1 MESINP
7 DDIDDIDH
15 KQISIITLKNGNM
28 ISIDETVPSKKS
40 SKKKQ
45 KDNNKEYQI
54 SQKLINFTIISK
66 VKNSNF
72 NNVNKICKNTNFYF
86 GKTDKKDKNDKNE
99 NEKKSN
105 NNSKIN
111 NNDNS
116 NNNNSKGITI
126 INNDNI
132 TNNNNNN
139 ISINSNNNRLRGK
152 KRDFVKEE
160 SQDQKKE
167 KEKDKD
173 KEFMIDNF
181 NDFGK
186 NNKDEKE
193 IEKINEI
200 ENDIDSKNE
209 YKKIINEFDSN
220 KKSRIILEA
229 RIQNINMLLNSHV
242 RKKDN
247 SDLAAKFNSLV
258 DNFRKRKKNE
268 KKDYENKRYYEIHKE
283 NGGLYNSPLKS
294 FYTSNYNTKRNN
306 LISSYNARK
315 KDFHWRNNNLINI
328 NMNNKL
334 FKKNSS
340 FDPKYYK
347 NAYLGPQIF
356 LSSNNI

>member
-7 DDIDDIDH
+7 DDIEDID
-15 KQISIITLKNGNM
+15 KSQISIITLKNGNM
-28 ISIDETVPSKKS
+28 ISIDETVPSKKAN
-40 SKKKQ
+40 KKTQ

-72 NNVNKICKNTNFYF
+72 NAINKICKNTNFYF
-86 GKTDKKDKNDKNE
+86 VKTDNKDKKE

-105 NNSKIN
+105 NNSIVN
-111 NNDNS
+111 NNDN
-116 NNNNSKGITI
+116 NNNNSKNNNSKGVIKN
-126 INNDNI
+126 NNDNI
-132 TNNNNNN
+132 NNN

-152 KRDFVKEE
+152 KRDFLKEE
-160 SQDQKKE
+160 SQDKKKE
-167 KEKDKD
+167 KEEDKDKD
-173 KEFMIDNF
+173 KDFMIDNF
-181 NDFGK
+181 NDFEK

-229 RIQNINMLLNSHV
+229 RIQNINMLLNSHAK
-242 RKKDN
+242 RNDD
-247 SDLAAKFNSLV
+247 SDLSAKFNSLV
-258 DNFRKRKKNE
+258 DNFRKRKKHENN
-268 KKDYENKRYYEIHKE
+268 DYDNKRYYDIHKE
-283 NGGLYNSPLKS
+283 NCGLYDSPLKS
-294 FYTSNYNTKRNN
+294 FYASSYNTKRNN

-315 KDFHWRNNNLINI
+315 KDFHWRNKNLIGINI
-328 NMNNKL
+328 NDKI

-340 FDPKYYK
+340 IGPKNYK
-347 NAYLGPQIF
+347 NIYLDPQIF
-356 LSSNNI
+356 LSNNNI

>member
-15 KQISIITLKNGNM
+15 NQISIITLKNGNM
-28 ISIDETVPSKKS
+28 ISIDETVPSKKAN
-40 SKKKQ
+40 KKTQ

-72 NNVNKICKNTNFYF
+72 NAINKICKNTNFYF
-86 GKTDKKDKNDKNE
+86 SKTEKKDKNE

-111 NNDNS
+111 NNDNT
-116 NNNNSKGITI
+116 NNNKSKGMTNF
-126 INNDNI
+126 NNDNI
-132 TNNNNNN
+132 NNN

-152 KRDFVKEE
+152 KRDFLKEE

-167 KEKDKD
+167 KEKD

-229 RIQNINMLLNSHV
+229 RIQNINMLLNSHAK
-242 RKKDN
+242 RNDD
-247 SDLAAKFNSLV
+247 SDLSAKFNSLV
-258 DNFRKRKKNE
+258 DNFRKRKKHE
-268 KKDYENKRYYEIHKE
+268 KNDYGNKRYYDIHKE
-283 NGGLYNSPLKS
+283 NGGLYDSPLKS
-294 FYTSNYNTKRNN
+294 FYASSYNTKRNN

-315 KDFHWRNNNLINI
+315 KDFHWRNKNLIGINI
-328 NMNNKL
+328 NDKI

-340 FDPKYYK
+340 IGPKNYK
-347 NAYLGPQIF
+347 NIYLGPQIF
-356 LSSNNI
+356 LSNNNI

>member
-7 DDIDDIDH
+7 DDIGDIDYR
-15 KQISIITLKNGNM
+15 QISIITLKNGNM

-40 SKKKQ
+40 NKKTQSNK
-45 KDNNKEYQI
+45 NKEYQI

-72 NNVNKICKNTNFYF
+72 NTINKICKNTNFYF
-86 GKTDKKDKNDKNE
+86 VKIDKKE
-99 NEKKSN
+99 NEKKSKN
-105 NNSKIN
+105 DSKIN
-111 NNDNS
+111 NNDNNTNNNNINNS
-116 NNNNSKGITI
+116 KGIMNINNHNINNNNNSK
-126 INNDNI
+126 
-132 TNNNNNN
+132 

-152 KRDFVKEE
+152 KRDFLKEE
-160 SQDQKKE
+160 SQDKMKE
-167 KEKDKD
+167 KEKD

-229 RIQNINMLLNSHV
+229 RIQNINMLLNSHTKR
-242 RKKDN
+242 RKDK

-258 DNFRKRKKNE
+258 DNFRKRKR
-268 KKDYENKRYYEIHKE
+268 YENKDYQNNRYYDIHKE
-283 NGGLYNSPLKS
+283 SVGLYNAPLNKY
-294 FYTSNYNTKRNN
+294 YTSSYNTKRNN
-306 LISSYNARK
+306 LINSYNVKK

-328 NMNNKL
+328 NMNEKI

-347 NAYLGPQIF
+347 NTYLRPQIF
-356 LSSNNI
+356 LSSNN

>member
-15 KQISIITLKNGNM
+15 NQISIITLKNGNM
-28 ISIDETVPSKKS
+28 ISIDETVPSKKAN
-40 SKKKQ
+40 KKTQ

-66 VKNSNF
+66 VKNTNF
-72 NNVNKICKNTNFYF
+72 NAINKICKNTNFYF
-86 GKTDKKDKNDKNE
+86 SKTDKKNKIE

-111 NNDNS
+111 NNDNT
-116 NNNNSKGITI
+116 NNNKSKGMTN

-132 TNNNNNN
+132 NNN

-152 KRDFVKEE
+152 KRDFLKEE

-167 KEKDKD
+167 KEKD

-242 RKKDN
+242 KRKDN

-258 DNFRKRKKNE
+258 DNFRKRKKHEKNE
-268 KKDYENKRYYEIHKE
+268 YGNKRYYDIHKE
-283 NGGLYNSPLKS
+283 NVGKYYTPLNK
-294 FYTSNYNTKRNN
+294 FYTSSYNTKRND
-306 LISSYNARK
+306 LISSYNVRK

-328 NMNNKL
+328 NMNDKI
-334 FKKNSS
+334 FKKNPS

-347 NAYLGPQIF
+347 NTFLGSQIF

>member
-1 MESINP
+1 
-7 DDIDDIDH
+7 
-15 KQISIITLKNGNM
+15 
-28 ISIDETVPSKKS
+28 
-40 SKKKQ
+40 
-45 KDNNKEYQI
+45 
-54 SQKLINFTIISK
+54 
-66 VKNSNF
+66 VKNTNF
-72 NNVNKICKNTNFYF
+72 NAINKICKNTNFYF
-86 GKTDKKDKNDKNE
+86 SKTDKKDKIE

-111 NNDNS
+111 NNDNT
-116 NNNNSKGITI
+116 NNNKSKGITN
-126 INNDNI
+126 INNVNI
-132 TNNNNNN
+132 NNN
-139 ISINSNNNRLRGK
+139 ISINSTNNNRLRGK
-152 KRDFVKEE
+152 KKDFLKEE

-167 KEKDKD
+167 KEKD

-242 RKKDN
+242 KRKDN
-247 SDLAAKFNSLV
+247 SDLADKFNSLV
-258 DNFRKRKKNE
+258 DNFRKRKKHKN
-268 KKDYENKRYYEIHKE
+268 KDYENKRYYDIHKE
-283 NGGLYNSPLKS
+283 NGGLFNSPLKH
-294 FYTSNYNTKRNN
+294 FYNSSYNTKRNN
-306 LISSYNARK
+306 LINSYNVRK
-315 KDFHWRNNNLINI
+315 NDFQNWRNNNLISI
-328 NMNNKL
+328 NLKNKI

-347 NAYLGPQIF
+347 NTYLGPQIF
-356 LSSNNI
+356 FSRNNI

>member
-28 ISIDETVPSKKS
+28 ISIDETVPSKKTN
-40 SKKKQ
+40 KKTQ

-54 SQKLINFTIISK
+54 SQKLINFTIISR

-72 NNVNKICKNTNFYF
+72 NSLNKICQNASFYF
-86 GKTDKKDKNDKNE
+86 GKTDKKE
-99 NEKKSN
+99 NEKKN
-105 NNSKIN
+105 TNNSKIN
-111 NNDNS
+111 NNNND
-116 NNNNSKGITI
+116 NNNNSKGTI
-126 INNDNI
+126 KINNDN

-139 ISINSNNNRLRGK
+139 ISINNNNNRLRGK
-152 KRDFVKEE
+152 KKDFLKEE
-160 SQDQKKE
+160 SQDKKE
-167 KEKDKD
+167 EKEKD

-181 NDFGK
+181 NDFEK

-193 IEKINEI
+193 IEKINVI

-229 RIQNINMLLNSHV
+229 RIQNINMLLKSHV
-242 RKKDN
+242 KRKDK

-258 DNFRKRKKNE
+258 DNFRKRKKH
-268 KKDYENKRYYEIHKE
+268 ENQRYQDIHKE
-283 NGGLYNSPLKS
+283 SIGLYNAPLNN
-294 FYTSNYNTKRNN
+294 FYTSAYNTKRNN
-306 LISSYNARK
+306 LINSYNVGK

-328 NMNNKL
+328 NMNNKI

-347 NAYLGPQIF
+347 STYLSPQAF
-356 LSSNNI
+356 LFSNNI